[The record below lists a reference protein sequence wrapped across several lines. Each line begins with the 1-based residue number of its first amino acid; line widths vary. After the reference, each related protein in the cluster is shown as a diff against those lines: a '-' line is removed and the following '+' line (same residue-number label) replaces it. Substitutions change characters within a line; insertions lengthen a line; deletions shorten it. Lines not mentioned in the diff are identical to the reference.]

1 MILAD
6 DLKNPEAPVLL
17 PDGTW
22 VLTEM
27 HLERGWVLRINGDG
41 SNRSVVAKTGRPNGI
56 TLARSGELWVAETL
70 DPPALLRVTLDGS
83 VETILTGCEGEPFL
97 FPNDL
102 RFGPDGALYM
112 TDSGIPVLEWHA
124 VPDEERA
131 SAPTDGRLYR
141 IDVTNGAIRKLDS
154 GLPFANGIAFGP
166 DNNIYVAATQD
177 GMVYKYAW
185 SHDGR
190 VSGRMEFGSVLD
202 PSKSGFRGGDGI
214 AFGRDG
220 LLYATVSRQGDVA
233 VMDQDGAV
241 VDRIVLDGP
250 SPTNLSRS
258 GRLVSK
264 RSTSRSRASVSSKCM
279 TFGRW
284 ACLSTG
290 VRRGCLISRRKSFVV
305 SSSNHEQT
313 LDPSTGSG

>member
-27 HLERGWVLRINGDG
+27 HLDRGWILRISADG
-41 SNRSVVAKTGRPNGI
+41 STRSVVAKTGRPNGM
-56 TLARSGELWVAETL
+56 TLARTGYLWVAESL
-70 DPPALLRVTLDGS
+70 DPPSLLKVTLDGA
-83 VETILTGCEGEPFL
+83 VETVLTGCDGEPFL

-112 TDSGIPVLEWHA
+112 TDSGIPVLDWHE

-141 IDVTNGAIRKLDS
+141 IDVNNGSIRKLDA
-154 GLPFANGIAFGP
+154 GIPFANGLAFGP
-166 DNNIYVAATQD
+166 DNDIYVSATQD
-177 GMVYKYAW
+177 GRIYKYGW
-185 SHDGR
+185 SHDGT
-190 VSGRMEFGSVLD
+190 VSERREFGSVLD

-233 VMDQDGAV
+233 VMNQDGDV

-250 SPTNLSRS
+250 SPTNL
-258 GRLVSK
+258 
-264 RSTSRSRASVSSKCM
+264 A
-279 TFGRW
+279 FGP
-284 ACLSTG
+284 AGQQKIYVTEQG
-290 VRRGCLISRRKSFVV
+290 VGLFEVHDVPTAGMPLHRG
-305 SSSNHEQT
+305 
-313 LDPSTGSG
+313 P

>member
-27 HLERGWVLRINGDG
+27 HLERGWILRISADG
-41 SNRSVVAKTGRPNGI
+41 SARSVVAKTGRPNGM
-56 TLARSGELWVAETL
+56 TLERTGDLWVAESL
-70 DPPALLRVTLDGS
+70 DPPSLLRVTLDGA
-83 VETILTGCEGEPFL
+83 VETILTGCDGEPFL

-112 TDSGIPVLEWHA
+112 TDSGIPVLEWHD
-124 VPDEERA
+124 VTDVERA
-131 SAPTDGRLYR
+131 SVTTDGRLYR
-141 IDVTNGAIRKLDS
+141 IDVRDGSIRKLDS
-154 GLPFANGIAFGP
+154 GLPFANGLAFGP
-166 DNNIYVAATQD
+166 DNDIYVSATQD
-177 GMVYKYAW
+177 GRVYKYDW

-190 VSGRMEFGSVLD
+190 VSERREFGSVLD

-233 VMDQDGAV
+233 VLDQCGEV

-250 SPTNLSRS
+250 SPTNL
-258 GRLVSK
+258 
-264 RSTSRSRASVSSKCM
+264 A
-279 TFGRW
+279 FGPVGQQKIYVTEQGIGQFEVHDVPTVGMP
-284 ACLSTG
+284 LH
-290 VRRGCLISRRKSFVV
+290 RG
-305 SSSNHEQT
+305 
-313 LDPSTGSG
+313 P

>member
-22 VLTEM
+22 ALTEM
-27 HLERGWVLRINGDG
+27 HLDRGWILRISADG
-41 SNRSVVAKTGRPNGI
+41 STRSVLARTGRPNGM
-56 TLARSGELWVAETL
+56 TLARTGCLWVAESL
-70 DPPALLRVTLDGS
+70 DPPSLLRVTLDGA
-83 VETILTGCEGEPFL
+83 VDTILTGCDGEPFL

-112 TDSGIPVLEWHA
+112 TDSGIPVLEWHG

-141 IDVTNGAIRKLDS
+141 IDVRNGSIRKLDA
-154 GLPFANGIAFGP
+154 GIAFANGLAFGP
-166 DNNIYVAATQD
+166 DNDIYVSATQD
-177 GMVYKYAW
+177 GRIYKYGW

-190 VSGRMEFGSVLD
+190 VSERREFGNVLD

-233 VMDQDGAV
+233 VMNRDGDV

-250 SPTNLSRS
+250 SPTNL
-258 GRLVSK
+258 
-264 RSTSRSRASVSSKCM
+264 A
-279 TFGRW
+279 FGPVGQQKIYVTEQGVGQFEVHDVPT
-284 ACLSTG
+284 TG
-290 VRRGCLISRRKSFVV
+290 MPLDRG
-305 SSSNHEQT
+305 
-313 LDPSTGSG
+313 P